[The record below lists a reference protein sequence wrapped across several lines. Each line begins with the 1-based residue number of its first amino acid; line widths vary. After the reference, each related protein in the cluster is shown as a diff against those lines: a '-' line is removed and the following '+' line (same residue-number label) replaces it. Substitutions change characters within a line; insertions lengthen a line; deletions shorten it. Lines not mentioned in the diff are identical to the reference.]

1 MSQGATARSL
11 RRTRRAFKRM
21 GFQAEGFEDWRD
33 GPRRLVRL
41 MFQREMNREVQR
53 YLSRARAQ
61 GPADRR
67 NGYYRRHLLTA
78 LGDIELSIPRTR
90 RFNPWKAI
98 AGYARRTPDL
108 DSVLLSC
115 FVLGLS
121 VRKVPEAL
129 RAFLGVEVSG
139 STVSRV
145 SRALDQEV
153 KAFHRRPLK
162 DRYRA
167 LLFDGVVV
175 RGKTGA
181 GAQGHS
187 VLVALGIGPDRRKE
201 IIDFRVAR
209 GESEDAWQA
218 FLTDLWDRG
227 LHGEGVEIIAVDGG
241 AGLLATLPTVYPR
254 ISVQRCWAHKVR
266 NILDKIRKADRE
278 AAKADLRKIYQAEGI
293 RAARS
298 AARQFADRWEGAYPR
313 AVKCL
318 RNDLEE
324 LLNFFSFSDPDW
336 RRAVRTT
343 NAIERRFREVRR
355 RTRPM
360 GVMADRTSIERIL
373 YAVFQRENRRQGTG
387 HPFLLTQKS

>member
-1 MSQGATARSL
+1 MSLGATFRSL
-11 RRTRRAFKRM
+11 RRTRKAFKRM
-21 GFQAEGFEDWRD
+21 GFQAEGFEDWRE
-33 GPRRLVRL
+33 GPRRQVRQAIQASL
-41 MFQREMNREVQR
+41 SREVR
-53 YLSRARAQ
+53 KYLTRVRAQ
-61 GPADRR
+61 GRADRR
-67 NGYYRRHLLTA
+67 NGYYRRCLLTA
-78 LGDIELSIPRTR
+78 LGEIELSIPRTR
-90 RFNPWKAI
+90 RFNPWKAV
-98 AGYARRTPDL
+98 AAYARRTPDV
-108 DSVLLSC
+108 DSVLLAC

-121 VRKVPEAL
+121 VRKVSEGL
-129 RAFLGVEVSG
+129 RSFLGLEVSG

-145 SRALDQEV
+145 SRALDHEV

-187 VLVALGIGPDRRKE
+187 VLVALGIRSDRRKE

-227 LHGEGVEIIAVDGG
+227 LHGEGVEIIVVDGG
-241 AGLLATLPTVYPR
+241 KGLLAALPTLYPR
-254 ISVQRCWAHKVR
+254 IPVQRCWAHKVR
-266 NILDKIRKADRE
+266 NILDKIRKRDRE
-278 AAKADLRKIYQAEGI
+278 KAKADLRKIYQAEGI
-293 RAARS
+293 RAARQ
-298 AARQFADRWEGAYPR
+298 AARRFADRWENAYPA

-318 RNDLEE
+318 RQDLEE
-324 LLNFFSFSDPDW
+324 LLNFFTFSDPEW

-343 NAIERRFREVRR
+343 NGIERRFREVRR

-373 YAVFQRENRRQGTG
+373 YAVFERENRRQGTG
-387 HPFLLTQKS
+387 DPFLLTQNS

>member
-1 MSQGATARSL
+1 MPRSATARSV

-21 GFQAEGFEDWRD
+21 GFLAEGFEDWRE
-33 GPRRLVRL
+33 GSRRLVR
-41 MFQREMNREVQR
+41 MVIQRELSREVRR
-53 YLSRARAQ
+53 YLTKVREKGKS
-61 GPADRR
+61 DRR

-78 LGDIELSIPRTR
+78 LGDIELKIPRTR
-90 RFNPWKAI
+90 EFNPWKGLA
-98 AGYARRTPDL
+98 AYARRTPDV
-108 DSVLLSC
+108 DSVLLAS

-121 VRKVPEAL
+121 VRKVPEAV
-129 RAFLGVEVSG
+129 RALLGVEVSA
-139 STVSRV
+139 STISRV
-145 SRALDQEV
+145 SRALDREV

-167 LLFDGVVV
+167 LLFDGVVL

-181 GAQGHS
+181 GAEGHS
-187 VLVALGIGPDRRKE
+187 ILVVLGIRPDLRKE
-201 IIDFRVAR
+201 VIDFRIAR

-227 LHGEGVEIIAVDGG
+227 LRGEGVELIAVDGG
-241 AGLLATLPTVYPR
+241 RGLLAALPTVYPR
-254 ISVQRCWAHKVR
+254 VPVQRCWAHKVR

-298 AARQFADRWEGAYPR
+298 AARQFADRWEQAYPA

-318 RNDLEE
+318 RKDLEE
-324 LLNFFSFSDPDW
+324 LLNFFTFSDPNW

-373 YAVFQRENRRQGTG
+373 YAVFRRENINQGTG
-387 HPFLLTQKS
+387 TPFLLTQKS

>member
-11 RRTRRAFKRM
+11 RRTRLAFKRM
-21 GFQAEGFEDWRD
+21 GFEAEGFEDWRE
-33 GPRRLVRL
+33 GPRRLVSMVLR
-41 MFQREMNREVQR
+41 RAMNREVRR
-53 YLSRARAQ
+53 YLSRVRGQ
-61 GPADRR
+61 GQSDRR

-78 LGDIELSIPRTR
+78 LGDIELRIPRTR
-90 RFNPWKAI
+90 SFNPWKAI

-108 DSVLLSC
+108 DSILLSC

-129 RAFLGVEVSG
+129 RAILGVEVSG

-145 SRALDQEV
+145 SRALDGEV
-153 KAFHRRPLK
+153 KAFHGRALK

-167 LLFDGVVV
+167 LIFDGVVV

-181 GAQGHS
+181 GAQGHT
-187 VLVALGIGPDRRKE
+187 VLVALGIRPDLRKE
-201 IIDFRVAR
+201 IIDFRIAR
-209 GESEDAWQA
+209 GESAEAWQG
-218 FLTDLWDRG
+218 FLTDLWERG
-227 LHGEGVEIIAVDGG
+227 LHGEGVQIIGVDGG
-241 AGLLATLPTVYPR
+241 NGLLAALPMVYSR
-254 ISVQRCWAHKVR
+254 IPMQRCWAHKVR
-266 NILDKIRKADRE
+266 NVLDKIRKADQE
-278 AAKADLRKIYQAEGI
+278 PAKADLRKIYQAEGI

-298 AARQFADRWEGAYPR
+298 SAREFADRWEGPYPR

-318 RNDLEE
+318 RHDLED
-324 LLNFFSFSDPDW
+324 LLNFFTFSDPTW
-336 RRAVRTT
+336 RRAIRTT

-373 YAVFQRENRRQGTG
+373 YAVFSRENRRQGAG
-387 HPFLLTQKS
+387 SPFLLTQN